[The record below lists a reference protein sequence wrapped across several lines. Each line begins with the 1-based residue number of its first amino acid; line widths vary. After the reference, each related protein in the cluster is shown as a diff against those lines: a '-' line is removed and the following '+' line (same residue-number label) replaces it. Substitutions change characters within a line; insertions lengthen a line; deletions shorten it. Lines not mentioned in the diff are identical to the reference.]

1 MDPGNQNFCLK
12 WNNHKTNMI
21 DVFEELRQNE
31 NFTDLTFVL
40 DTGEKLKC
48 HQIVLA
54 ACSGFIQENCH
65 MIAPIDQ
72 FIIILS
78 KETRFKDLVALITY
92 IYRGEVN
99 VTAEDLPEFLKLAE
113 SLQIKGLNGLTDS
126 KIEPNVQI
134 DEEQPLRFEITSS
147 TPSTSNMSSRNEQN
161 QMSPSTSRDNLYSSL
176 VTNHNLMHNP
186 GFWNLPAFPFPQ
198 HGLSSYHSQLS
209 ALSRSYEQSTSPLMK
224 KKLSSMMA
232 NMDTPIL
239 RTVLGKNNGSEHEAR
254 QKINTPIN
262 ESNRRYSSDFSRNE
276 SISSPTADMEDED
289 RQISPPKKNSNY
301 NTPAAREWKRYKQYT
316 REDIN
321 NAIMEVKQGGL
332 SALKAARKYKVPS
345 RTLYDKVK
353 KLGIRTNR
361 NRRSSSANSH
371 VDNGSAQ
378 FPFGIGGNVN
388 GSIYRSS
395 YSSLEE
401 QSPLIHSRQTS
412 PSPVIE
418 NLKENENFDN
428 MVEDLSIKSRKEAS
442 SEDIG
447 DVSIKDEVS
456 S

>member
-1 MDPGNQNFCLK
+1 MTDNFYNYTITLI
-12 WNNHKTNMI
+12 NSFFN
-21 DVFEELRQNE
+21 
-31 NFTDLTFVL
+31 
-40 DTGEKLKC
+40 
-48 HQIVLA
+48 
-54 ACSGFIQENCH
+54 
-65 MIAPIDQ
+65 
-72 FIIILS
+72 LS
-78 KETRFKDLVALITY
+78 E
-92 IYRGEVN
+92 
-99 VTAEDLPEFLKLAE
+99 
-113 SLQIKGLNGLTDS
+113 
-126 KIEPNVQI
+126 
-134 DEEQPLRFEITSS
+134 
-147 TPSTSNMSSRNEQN
+147 
-161 QMSPSTSRDNLYSSL
+161 
-176 VTNHNLMHNP
+176 
-186 GFWNLPAFPFPQ
+186 
-198 HGLSSYHSQLS
+198 
-209 ALSRSYEQSTSPLMK
+209 
-224 KKLSSMMA
+224 
-232 NMDTPIL
+232 
-239 RTVLGKNNGSEHEAR
+239 
-254 QKINTPIN
+254 
-262 ESNRRYSSDFSRNE
+262 
-276 SISSPTADMEDED
+276 
-289 RQISPPKKNSNY
+289 NSNY